1 MLEFLSVEELTQGFA
16 EGALSPVEATKSAL
30 RAIETHDAALNA
42 FRLVDADAARKSA
55 RASERR
61 WRTGEPLSAIDGV
74 PTSVKDLLLAKG
86 WPTLRGSRLINLNQ
100 LWDEDSPGVARLRE
114 AGAVLIGKTN
124 TAEFGWKGTT
134 DSPLAGVT
142 RNPWN

>member
-1 MLEFLSVEELTQGFA
+1 MQRVSNHLTTDGRTRVDYFNSRNHSREDRVVLEFLSVEELTQGFA

-74 PTSVKDLLLAKG
+74 PSSVMELLLA
-86 WPTLRGSRLINLNQ
+86 
-100 LWDEDSPGVARLRE
+100 
-114 AGAVLIGKTN
+114 
-124 TAEFGWKGTT
+124 
-134 DSPLAGVT
+134 
-142 RNPWN
+142 